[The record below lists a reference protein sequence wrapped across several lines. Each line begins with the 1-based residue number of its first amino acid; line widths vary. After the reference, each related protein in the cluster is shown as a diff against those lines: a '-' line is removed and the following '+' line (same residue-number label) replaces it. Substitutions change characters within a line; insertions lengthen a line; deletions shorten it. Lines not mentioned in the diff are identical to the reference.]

1 MSKLTKKHN
10 KSEPQLS
17 ASVEAHKSQLSASDC
32 CEQGQILLDKG
43 KPLQALEY
51 YQAAIDLDQDNV
63 AALYG
68 LLTVYNMTGKI
79 DKADDIL
86 HRLEKLSLKNPSANV
101 VIPSSQEQLE
111 NEKRRYMN
119 LLYTLLIIET
129 DEFGLKHGRYSSEDN
144 AVLLAC
150 EDSIHRLEDRLSKNR
165 TDFDKIRNGV
175 FEQYASKP
183 AQIQAVIDKLLRK
196 YGKICEDNVIEE
208 NGIYTFSYDTTKE
221 LTQIEESI
229 KFLDSYLNR
238 QTDMQLFQAKRS
250 QAIRNYINGVIEDL
264 LNEYSSICNGCV
276 TEINGAYGYSDDT
289 ILQLKEIEREIL
301 SLDPQMSKQTT
312 DRFVSIREKAVL
324 DQLKIRYQE
333 FIKLNLVKN
342 KNDKK
347 KPYMV
352 SDKVTVQERSLR
364 SQIVATMG
372 ERGNEWCNNEIKAAV
387 KQKNEEAKETK
398 KFIWILIAVAI
409 TVTLFVVFT
418 EVMLYILLGIV
429 GLIAFIAFGST
440 SKR

>member
-1 MSKLTKKHN
+1 MGKLTKKHN

-17 ASVEAHKSQLSASDC
+17 ASVEAQKSQLSSADC

-264 LNEYSSICNGCV
+264 FNEYSSICNGCV

-289 ILQLKEIEREIL
+289 ILQLKEIEREVL
-301 SLDPQMSKQTT
+301 SLDPQMSKQT

-352 SDKVTVQERSLR
+352 SDKPKIRKQ
-364 SQIVATMG
+364 SQ
-372 ERGNEWCNNEIKAAV
+372 W
-387 KQKNEEAKETK
+387 QSQ
-398 KFIWILIAVAI
+398 LQ
-409 TVTLFVVFT
+409 
-418 EVMLYILLGIV
+418 
-429 GLIAFIAFGST
+429 
-440 SKR
+440 